1 MPDHTTDTHALVWY
15 LTGSQLLSVTAKRI
29 FDNVVNGSGQIYI
42 PAIVL
47 AEMVMIIEKRRV
59 VMDLPHMIAIMRNYT
74 GFLFTSLS
82 PQIASNL
89 VQTVW

>member
-1 MPDHTTDTHALVWY
+1 
-15 LTGSQLLSVTAKRI
+15 LSVTAKRI